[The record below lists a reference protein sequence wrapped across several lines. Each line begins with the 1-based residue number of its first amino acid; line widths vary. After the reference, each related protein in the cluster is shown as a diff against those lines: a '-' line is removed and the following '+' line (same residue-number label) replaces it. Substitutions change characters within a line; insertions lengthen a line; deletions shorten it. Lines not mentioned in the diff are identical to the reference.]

1 MIQYKLTRRRRMK
14 NLRLRVKEDGSVHV
28 SAPYGVSAAVI
39 DEFVQS
45 REGWINEQRGKL
57 TANAQKPKTEL
68 CDGDVVTI
76 LGREYVVT
84 AVEGTGGAFAEGGM
98 LVIPVSDIDDTAEL
112 EEKALVYMA
121 GECRRVCT
129 KSVEAYLK
137 RAEYSGAPVKLKFK
151 LMKSRWGSYNRRD
164 NVITFNLA
172 LCKLPEK
179 YVNYVAAHEV
189 THIFVQNH
197 SDDFYK
203 AGEQIFEGFLIT
215 DRQLNRI
222 KIGGIF
228 S

>member
-45 REGWINEQRGKL
+45 HESWITEQRGSFSD
-57 TANAQKPKTEL
+57 NAQKPKTEL
-68 CDGDVVTI
+68 DDGDTVTI

-84 AVEGTGGAFAEGGM
+84 VAEGTGSAFTEDGK
-98 LVIPVSDIDDTAEL
+98 LIVPLSDIDDTAEL
-112 EEKALVYMA
+112 EEKALSYMA

-129 KSVEAYLK
+129 AAVELYLK
-137 RAEYSGAPVKLKFK
+137 RAGYSGAPVSLEFK

-164 NVITFNLA
+164 NAITFNLA

-179 YVNYVAAHEV
+179 FVNYVAAHEV
-189 THIFVQNH
+189 THILVQNH
-197 SDDFYK
+197 SEDFYR
-203 AGEQIFEGFLIT
+203 AGERIFEDFLKT

>member
-14 NLRLRVKEDGSVHV
+14 NLRLRVKEDGNVYV
-28 SAPYGVSAAVI
+28 SAPYGVSTAVI

-45 REGWINEQRGKL
+45 RESWINEQRGKL
-57 TANAQKPKTEL
+57 TANVQNPKTEL

-84 AVEGTGGAFAEGGM
+84 AVEGTGGAFTEGAM
-98 LVIPVSDIDDTAEL
+98 LVVPVSDSSDTAEL
-112 EEKALVYMA
+112 EEKALAYMA

-129 KSVEAYLK
+129 TAVEAYLK
-137 RAEYSGAPVKLKFK
+137 KSEYSGAPVKLKFK

-172 LCKLPEK
+172 LCKLSEK
-179 YVNYVAAHEV
+179 FVNYVAAHEV

-197 SDDFYK
+197 SEDFYR
-203 AGEQIFEGFLIT
+203 AGELIFEEFLKT